1 MEIMSNKLSSL
12 LLIAELL
19 LCTVCCALVYS
30 LSGGFLKSCYFFME
44 GFDKNSVKVFSQSP
58 EQETVDMIYSLPGV
72 KDIIKTDLY
81 YSQDGNLEAF
91 VCDDALFENISFEY
105 EGELPEKSLVKDSK
119 IPALASPYISEIY
132 GIGDTITSDGAQ
144 YIIVGKL
151 SRDDIFHMTDNH
163 SGSNYIICRES
174 AGGEDVFNAGHIYAG
189 TTFFMRTG
197 GGVGPILNK
206 LNSKDFNVNAAEF
219 DWRQELSD
227 EFTSVASVLIT
238 AVWILIITLIG
249 FSANSYLNFRKNESS
264 YKALLIIGANRRHMT
279 LPYVIR
285 SALCVTVSLGV
296 AVPFTLFISKQ
307 IGVEYKNIGELLI
320 SFVPAAVLSAL
331 VILTSAVS
339 MRVRLK
345 RLSLIGE

>member
-81 YSQDGNLEAF
+81 YSQDGSLEAF
-91 VCDDALFENISFEY
+91 VCDDTLFENISFEY
-105 EGELPEKSLVKDSK
+105 EGDLPEKSLEKSGK

-132 GIGDTITSDGAQ
+132 GIGDTITSDGAE

-189 TTFFMRTG
+189 TTFFMRTN
-197 GGVGPILNK
+197 GGVSSVLSK
-206 LNSKDFNVNAAEF
+206 LNSKEF
-219 DWRQELSD
+219 QLVAKEYDWRQELSD

-249 FSANSYLNFRKNESS
+249 FLANSYLNFRKNESS

-285 SALCVTVSLGV
+285 SVLCVAVSLGL
-296 AVPFTLFISKQ
+296 AVPFTLLISKQ
-307 IGVEYKNIGELLI
+307 IGVEYKNIAELFI
-320 SFVPAAVLSAL
+320 SFVPAAILSAL

-339 MRVRLK
+339 MRVRLGK
-345 RLSLIGE
+345 LL

>member
-72 KDIIKTDLY
+72 KDIIKTELY

-91 VCDDALFENISFEY
+91 VCDDTLFEDISFEY
-105 EGELPEKSLVKDSK
+105 EGELPQKSLVKSGK

-189 TTFFMRTG
+189 TTFFMRLS
-197 GGVGPILNK
+197 GGVSSILNK
-206 LNSKDFNVNAAEF
+206 LDSKELHINAAEF

-238 AVWILIITLIG
+238 AVWILIITVIG
-249 FSANSYLNFRKNESS
+249 FTSNSYLNFRKNENG
-264 YKALLIIGANRRHMT
+264 YKSLLIVGAPMRHLI
-279 LPYVIR
+279 LPFVIR
-285 SALCVTVSLGV
+285 SVLCVAVSMGL
-296 AVPFTLFISKQ
+296 AVPAVLILSKQ
-307 IGVEYKNIGELLI
+307 IGVEYKEVGELLI
-320 SFVPAAVLSAL
+320 AFVPAAALSVL
-331 VILTSAVS
+331 VILASLIS

-345 RLSLIGE
+345 RLSLI

>member
-72 KDIIKTDLY
+72 KDIIKTELY
-81 YSQDGNLEAF
+81 YSQDGKLEAF
-91 VCDDALFENISFEY
+91 VCDDTLFENISFEY
-105 EGELPEKSLVKDSK
+105 EGELPENSLAKSGK

-132 GIGDTITSDGAQ
+132 GIGDTITSDGAE

-151 SRDDIFHMTDNH
+151 SRDDIFHMVDNH

-189 TTFFMRTG
+189 TTFFIHSS
-197 GGVGPILNK
+197 GGVGSILSK

-249 FSANSYLNFRKNESS
+249 FSANSYLNFRKNENS
-264 YKALLIIGANRRHMT
+264 YKAMLMIGAKRRHITM
-279 LPYVIR
+279 PYFLR
-285 SALCVTVSLGV
+285 SILCVTLSLLI
-296 AVPFTLFISKQ
+296 AVPITLILSRR
-307 IGVEYKNIGELLI
+307 IGIEYKKINELLMA
-320 SFVPAAVLSAL
+320 FVPAAALSVL
-331 VILTSAVS
+331 VILMSFIS
-339 MRVRLK
+339 MRAKLGK
-345 RLSLIGE
+345 LIMK

>member
-1 MEIMSNKLSSL
+1 MEILSNKLSSL

-30 LSGGFLKSCYFFME
+30 LTGGFLKSCYFFME

-81 YSQDGNLEAF
+81 YSQDGSLEAF
-91 VCDDALFENISFEY
+91 VCDDTLFEDISFEY
-105 EGELPEKSLVKDSK
+105 EGELPEKSLEKSGK

-174 AGGEDVFNAGHIYAG
+174 AGGEDVYNAGHIYAG

-197 GGVGPILNK
+197 GGVNSILSK
-206 LNSKDFNVNAAEF
+206 LNSKEF
-219 DWRQELSD
+219 QLVAKEYDWRQELSD

-238 AVWILIITLIG
+238 AVWILIITSIG
-249 FSANSYLNFRKNESS
+249 FLANSYLNFRKNENG
-264 YKALLIIGANRRHMT
+264 YKSLLIVGAPMRELT
-279 LPYVIR
+279 IPFVIR
-285 SALCVTVSLGV
+285 SILCVAVSMGL
-296 AVPFTLFISKQ
+296 AVPAVIIISKQ
-307 IGVEYKNIGELLI
+307 IGIEYKGFGELLI
-320 SFVPAAVLSAL
+320 AFVPAAALSTL
-331 VILTSAVS
+331 VILASLIS

-345 RLSLIGE
+345 KLSLI

>member
-1 MEIMSNKLSSL
+1 MEILSNKLSSL

-30 LSGGFLKSCYFFME
+30 LTGGFLKSCYFFIE
-44 GFDKNSVKVFSQSP
+44 GFDKNSVKVFSNLP
-58 EQETVDMIYSLPGV
+58 EQQTIDMIYSLPGV
-72 KDIIKTDLY
+72 KDIIKTELY
-81 YSQDGNLEAF
+81 YSQDGKLEAF
-91 VCDDALFENISFEY
+91 VCDDTLFENISFEY
-105 EGELPEKSLVKDSK
+105 EGELPENSLAKSGK

-132 GIGDTITSDGAQ
+132 GIGDTITSDGAE

-189 TTFFMRTG
+189 TTFFIRSS
-197 GGVGPILNK
+197 GGVGSILSK
-206 LNSKDFNVNAAEF
+206 LNSKKFNANAAEF
-219 DWRQELSD
+219 DWRGELSN

-249 FSANSYLNFRKNESS
+249 FSANSYLNFRKNENS
-264 YKALLIIGANRRHMT
+264 YKAMLMIGAKRRHMT
-279 LPYVIR
+279 MPYVVR
-285 SALCVTVSLGV
+285 SILCVTLSLV
-296 AVPFTLFISKQ
+296 IAVPFTLLISKQ
-307 IGVEYKNIGELLI
+307 IGVEYKNIGELFI
-320 SFVPAAVLSAL
+320 SFVPAAVLSTL

-345 RLSLIGE
+345 RLSLIG